1 MLLIYPERTWAAVP
15 ANEKY
20 DVRDRV
26 NDALTKEGIRK
37 VGDDII
43 GWRMAI
49 AVRDLKQSSGM
60 CSYGMFHSA
69 KAYDRLAR
77 TIARPST
84 DPPAAVAAVSEPMAS
99 RSFDPIRDI

>member
-1 MLLIYPERTWAAVP
+1 MHPERTWAAVP

-26 NDALTKEGIRK
+26 NDALVKEGICK
-37 VGDDII
+37 VGDDLI

-49 AVRDLKQSSGM
+49 AVRDLKQSTSM
-60 CSYGMFHSA
+60 CSCGMFNSA
-69 KAYDRLAR
+69 KAYGRSAKILAR
-77 TIARPST
+77 TAPS
-84 DPPAAVAAVSEPMAS
+84 AAVAAVSEPATS